1 MTHTP
6 HNRARYIVL
15 LGNLF
20 FSFSLAITAYVN
32 SSFIEKFV
40 GELGV
45 GLLYAIAAV
54 ATILALTNATKL
66 LGRIGNRTF
75 FLLYGT
81 VHALSL
87 ATLTLPFDNVSI
99 RIIAFV
105 AYIFSGNV
113 LIFSF
118 DIFFDHVAGIAG
130 RGKMR
135 GLYLLLSNCGWVLA
149 PMISAQALDLF
160 SYAGMYTLALLIFV
174 FLVVFL
180 EWGLKGYTDAH
191 YHQDKRGSGVLQAF
205 KKARLRPVLWANFL
219 LQFFYV
225 WMVIYT
231 PIYLSEYLHLSWDS
245 IGIIFTLMLTAFVIL
260 DYPLGWIADKLGS
273 EKELTVVGFFI
284 MMVSVFGLAVVTT
297 PSMLT
302 IGILLFMSRVGAAT
316 VEAMTEIHFFK
327 IVKDTEPELIS
338 VLCDLRPLSYIVAPI
353 AGIVIMALFPFTLIF
368 GILGILMI
376 AGIYIATKLERN
388 HTWWKRA
395 HKA

>member
-1 MTHTP
+1 MTHAP
-6 HNRARYIVL
+6 HNKARYIVL

-32 SSFIEKFV
+32 STFIEKFV

-45 GLLYAIAAV
+45 GLLYAVAAV
-54 ATILALTNATKL
+54 ATIIALTKATKL
-66 LGRIGNRTF
+66 LSRIGNRTF

-81 VHALSL
+81 IHALSL
-87 ATLTLPFDNVSI
+87 ATLTLPIDSLVV
-99 RIIAFV
+99 RIIAFTT
-105 AYIFSGNV
+105 YIFSGNV

-118 DIFFDHVAGIAG
+118 DIFFDHVAEVVG

-160 SYAGMYTLALLIFV
+160 SYTGMYTLALIIFV

-180 EWGLKGYTDAH
+180 EWGLRGYTDAQ
-191 YHQDKRGSGVLQAF
+191 YHQDKRGNGVFEAF
-205 KKARLRPVLWANFL
+205 KKPRLRPVLWANFL

-225 WMVIYT
+225 WMIIYT
-231 PIYLSEYLHLSWDS
+231 PIYLSQYLHLSWDS

-273 EKELTVVGFFI
+273 EKELAVVGFFV
-284 MMVSVFGLAVVTT
+284 MTVAVFGIAVVTT
-297 PSMLT
+297 PSILT
-302 IGILLFMSRVGAAT
+302 IGVLLFMSRVGAAT

-327 IVKDTEPELIS
+327 VVKDTEPELIS
-338 VLCDLRPLSYIVAPI
+338 VLCDLRPLSYIIAPL
-353 AGIVIMALFPFTLIF
+353 AGIAIMTLFPFTMIF
-368 GILGILMI
+368 SILGILMI
-376 AGIYIATKLERN
+376 AGIYISTKLERS